1 MNRRPMNRLR
11 AALSWATALVLL
23 ATGCNPIFDIQ
34 EGTPRPQPSQPSR
47 LKFVLDPG
55 VSALGGGDSG
65 CIGYPGDQTSDCS
78 LRAPS
83 GIPFAAI
90 LYPLTDGISNARLRN
105 PEPGRVCMKGAMIG
119 GGSAG
124 ALIEGGSAAISFIVT
139 RTRGGS
145 EPTVV
150 ASYPVEVD
158 RFDLQ
163 ALGITAIEFTIT
175 DPPLGGVSLELR
187 SVVKPECS
195 ADYDC
200 LGPIFSLAGPN
211 ARVVQS
217 KTVRAEI
224 AEFEPDPGPTRVWAF
239 NFWGHSASEVD
250 TIYDFCLSD
259 VKFLDS
265 RGESVTP

>member
-1 MNRRPMNRLR
+1 MNRLVPDLWR
-11 AALSWATALVLL
+11 AARSWASALVLL
-23 ATGCNPIFDIQ
+23 ATGCNAMFDIQ
-34 EGTPRPQPSQPSR
+34 EGTPRPQPGQPDR
-47 LKFVLDPG
+47 LTFVLDPG

-65 CIGYPGDQTSDCS
+65 CIGYPGDQSSNCS
-78 LRAPS
+78 LRATS

-105 PEPGRVCMKGAMIG
+105 PDSGRVCMKGAMIG
-119 GGSAG
+119 GGSA
-124 ALIEGGSAAISFIVT
+124 AISFIVT
-139 RTRGGS
+139 RTRSGS

-150 ASYPVEVD
+150 ASYPIEVD
-158 RFDLQ
+158 PFDLQ
-163 ALGITAIEFTIT
+163 ALDIAAIEFTIT

-187 SVVKPECS
+187 SVVKSVCS
-195 ADYDC
+195 AEYDC

-211 ARVVQS
+211 ARVVES
-217 KTVRAEI
+217 KTVHAEI
-224 AEFEPDPGPTRVWAF
+224 AEFEPDPGPTQVWAF

-265 RGESVTP
+265 LGALVTP